1 MLRVKRQRSEAL
13 RSKDRCTGRLGG
25 GRRWRAES
33 GSGRGVAGDR
43 RDGVVARGSW
53 PVGKKPVIR
62 LLGLN
67 GGGGGGEFF
76 AGLLEGNVDSEKAGG
91 ERDVVFGRHGSRFV
105 VGGCCVGVVCRGTEG
120 IIVVVVGEVDGP
132 LRADRSDRHL
142 ICVSSKVCRFGVVE

>member
-1 MLRVKRQRSEAL
+1 
-13 RSKDRCTGRLGG
+13 
-25 GRRWRAES
+25 
-33 GSGRGVAGDR
+33 
-43 RDGVVARGSW
+43 VARGSR

-67 GGGGGGEFF
+67 GGGGGGELF

-105 VGGCCVGVVCRGTEG
+105 VGCCCVGVVCRETEG
-120 IIVVVVGEVDGP
+120 IIVVVVEEVDGP

-142 ICVSSKVCRFGVVE
+142 ICVSSKVWSIWWSDPELLHGTVRQGSAKISR